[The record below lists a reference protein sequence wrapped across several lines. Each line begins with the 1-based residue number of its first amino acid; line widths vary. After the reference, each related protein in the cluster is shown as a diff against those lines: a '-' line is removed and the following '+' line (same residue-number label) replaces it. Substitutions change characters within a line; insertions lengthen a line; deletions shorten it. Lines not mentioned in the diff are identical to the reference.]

1 MLMNSDVSGHI
12 RKDHAAWAR
21 VWLEQNGYTGWEV
34 VVSREDQLMIDYDQ
48 VSCYWDLPTQFYTTM
63 CILAQSFVP
72 EGEAPVLLP
81 YERFASKGG
90 NTHVIIT
97 LPYALS
103 DSQRV
108 AWQAAFGSDPKREAL
123 HMLSIARK
131 ELNPILLYMKR
142 KQLALPEVAPQKLLT
157 E

>member
-1 MLMNSDVSGHI
+1 MGSDVSEHVQ
-12 RKDHAAWAR
+12 KDHAAWAR
-21 VWLEQNGYTGWEV
+21 VWLEQNGFKDWEV
-34 VVSREDQLMIDYDQ
+34 VVAEEYQLMIDYDT
-48 VSCYWDLPTQFYTTM
+48 VDSYDPLPEQFFTTM
-63 CILAQSFVP
+63 NILGQVYVP
-72 EGEAPVLLP
+72 EGEAPAALH

-90 NTHVIIT
+90 NTHVIVT
-97 LPYALS
+97 LPYNLS
-103 DSQRV
+103 DARRV

-142 KQLALPEVAPQKLLT
+142 KQLALPEPAPQLLLT